1 MPVIK
6 PVSDLNDY
14 PNLLKDVG
22 AGAPVYLTENGA
34 ERYVLMDIGD
44 YGRLQVAA
52 RISHELR
59 RGRRSGEGQGWIP
72 HAEVVSHFE
81 DRIRV

>member
-6 PVSDLNDY
+6 PISDLNDY

-22 AGAPVYLTENGA
+22 EGEPVYLTENGTG
-34 ERYVLMDIGD
+34 RYVLMDIGD
-44 YGRLQVAA
+44 YGRLQGAS
-52 RISHELR
+52 RLSHELR
-59 RGRRSGEGQGWIP
+59 RGRRSGEEQGWIP

-81 DRIRV
+81 GRIRV